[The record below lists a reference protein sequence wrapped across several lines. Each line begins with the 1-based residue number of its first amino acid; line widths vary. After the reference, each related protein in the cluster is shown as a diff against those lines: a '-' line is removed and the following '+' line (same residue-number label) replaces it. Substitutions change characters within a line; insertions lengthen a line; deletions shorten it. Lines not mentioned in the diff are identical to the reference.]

1 MCKNEKYLLLLKY
14 KCNLYPFRSYIDIIG
29 IEAEERGEIIM
40 FKLVRRILLFILF
53 LSVVAIPFVE
63 TSASNEVVY
72 KVPIEDAVEKGLLSF
87 LQRSFTEAEEA
98 GAEAIVLDIHTPGG
112 FVDAAGQI
120 GKLLDSAKPKVIAY
134 INDDALSAGA
144 FLALHADEIYMT
156 PRGRIGAAQVIDS
169 SGNAADDK
177 ADSAW
182 IASMKGAAE
191 SSGRDP
197 KYAIAMANSS
207 IDLPEFNAGVGDLL
221 TLTASEALEVDYS
234 EGTFSNFDELLK
246 EVGYENATVV
256 YTAETL
262 TEKIA
267 RFITNPIV
275 VPILLSIAGLGL
287 VVELYSPGFGVA
299 GTMAISSLLLF
310 FYGHLVAGLAGFE
323 TIILMVIGI
332 GLIITEFFIAGGIA
346 GIVGTLAII
355 GSIIL
360 AGGSPM
366 QMGISVL
373 IALAIATAGTVIIIK
388 FFGKKLHLLNRMVLM
403 DATDTESGYVS
414 NVNRVELIGQ
424 LATTIT
430 PLRPAGSIEL
440 ADERIDVVSEG
451 SYIDKGKS
459 VIIVKVQ
466 GSRIVVRESK

>member
-1 MCKNEKYLLLLKY
+1 
-14 KCNLYPFRSYIDIIG
+14 
-29 IEAEERGEIIM
+29 M
-40 FKLVRRILLFILF
+40 FKVVRRMLLFILF
-53 LSVVAIPFVE
+53 LSAVAIPFVD
-63 TSASNEVVY
+63 TSAANKVVY
-72 KVPIEDAVEKGLLSF
+72 KVPIEDAVEKGMLAF
-87 LQRSFTEAEEA
+87 LQRSFKEAEAA
-98 GAEAIVLDIHTPGG
+98 GADEIILDIHTPGG

-144 FLALHADEIYMT
+144 FLALHAEEIYMT
-156 PRGRIGAAQVIDS
+156 PRGRIGAAQVIES

-182 IASMKGAAE
+182 RAAMKGAAE
-191 SSGRDP
+191 SSGRET
-197 KYAIAMANSS
+197 KYAIAMADSS
-207 IDLPEFNAGVGDLL
+207 IDLPEYNAGVGDLL
-221 TLTASEALEVDYS
+221 TLTASEALEVEYS
-234 EGTFSNFDELLK
+234 EGTVANFDELLK
-246 EVGYENATVV
+246 EIGSENATIISTSE
-256 YTAETL
+256 TA

-267 RFITNPIV
+267 RFITNPVV

-323 TIILMVIGI
+323 TIILFIIGI

-346 GIVGTLAII
+346 GVIGTLAII
-355 GSIIL
+355 GSIIM

-424 LATTIT
+424 LAETIT
-430 PLRPAGSIEL
+430 PLRPAGSVEFEG
-440 ADERIDVVSEG
+440 ERIDVVSEG
-451 SYIDKGKS
+451 SYIDKGKN
-459 VIIVKVQ
+459 VIIVKVE
-466 GSRIVVRESK
+466 GSRIVVRESKVKGENE